1 MKHIFPICC
10 LLLACTACNEDQLDT
25 YSGDS
30 GIYFNYKTENG
41 GEMASDTIKVH
52 WGLHPSSK
60 TEQVVDLQVLLF
72 GNTADYDRTFNVE
85 VGFDEGDENGAEPNI
100 DYMPLAQEYV
110 LKANENEV
118 IIPVTILRRHDLKD
132 KPRRVVVKLVENE
145 NLKFLNTRYISYII
159 SDTEFGR
166 RPLDYQRV
174 FYIDESFPMPIWWSY
189 RGQPNFG
196 DWSQTKAALI
206 CDVMGI
212 DRNDWIDRGK
222 LASGYLAFCGQYM
235 YRYLQENPTL
245 DEDGQPM
252 TMGPNAH

>member
-10 LLLACTACNEDQLDT
+10 LLIACAACNEDQLDT

-30 GIYFNYKTENG
+30 GIYFDYRTQEG
-41 GEMASDTIKVH
+41 GEMLDDTIRVH

-60 TEQVVDLQVLLF
+60 TEQVIELPVLLF
-72 GNTADYDRTFNVE
+72 GKTADRDRSFNVE
-85 VGFDEGDENGAEPNI
+85 VIVEEGDEYGAVENI
-100 DYMPLAQEYV
+100 DYRPIALEYV
-110 LKANENEV
+110 LKANENIV
-118 IIPVTILRRHDLKD
+118 NIPVTILRRPDLKE
-132 KPRRVVVKLVENE
+132 KPRRVEVKLVEND
-145 NLKFLNTRYISYII
+145 NLKFLNTRYISYYI
-159 SDTEFGR
+159 SDTESGR
-166 RPLDYQRV
+166 RPLDFHRV
-174 FYIDESFPMPIWWSY
+174 FLIDETFPMPIWWSY

-196 DWSQTKAALI
+196 NWSQTKAALI